1 MPERRPTSL
10 FGVRLRAAREAKG
23 LAQDRLGVMIGIDE
37 GCSSARI
44 SRYESG
50 IHAPP
55 YPTVQ
60 KMAAALGVPTAYLY
74 CDDDRLADLLLK
86 LGELSG
92 SDLERVA
99 AYIMDIRQG
108 AVPG

>member
-1 MPERRPTSL
+1 MPERHPSSV
-10 FGVRLRAAREAKG
+10 FAVRMRAAREAKG

-55 YPTVQ
+55 YPTAQ
-60 KMAAALGVPTAYLY
+60 KIAAVLKVPTAYLY
-74 CDDDRLADLLLK
+74 CDDDRLADLLLEV
-86 LGELSG
+86 GDLSSG
-92 SDLERVA
+92 DLARVA
-99 AYIMDIRQG
+99 ACIRGIKQG
-108 AVPG
+108 HVPG